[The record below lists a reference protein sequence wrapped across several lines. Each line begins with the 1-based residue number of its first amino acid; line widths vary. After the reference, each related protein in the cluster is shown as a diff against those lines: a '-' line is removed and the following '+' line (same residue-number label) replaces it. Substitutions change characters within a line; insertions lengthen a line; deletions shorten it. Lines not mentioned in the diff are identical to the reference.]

1 MCKGT
6 GIKLWSS
13 GCSSRFCVKYI
24 LLMSGWPWRR
34 LNRLARFYVRI
45 VVVHM
50 VIFFFQCYK
59 SLTLLLLSGVY
70 DDLL

>member
-1 MCKGT
+1 MAE
-6 GIKLWSS
+6 
-13 GCSSRFCVKYI
+13 V
-24 LLMSGWPWRR
+24 
-34 LNRLARFYVRI
+34 NRLARFYVRI

-50 VIFFFQCYK
+50 VIFFFQCCYK